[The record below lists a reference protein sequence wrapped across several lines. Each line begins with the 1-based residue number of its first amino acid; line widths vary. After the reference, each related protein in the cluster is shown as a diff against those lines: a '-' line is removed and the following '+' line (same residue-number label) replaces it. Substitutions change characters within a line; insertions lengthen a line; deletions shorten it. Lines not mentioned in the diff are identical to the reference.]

1 MMNEELAFNSSF
13 IIPHSSFNTRH
24 FETAQVKIKLLPSTI
39 SADGHPSPEQRLSCF
54 IVDGRVALDAGSIA
68 IGLDDA
74 ERESVRDVIITHPHI
89 DHLATLPIFVD
100 DLFAFLKEPVRI
112 HATQEV
118 CDLVARDIFNG
129 TVYPPFQDFNNG
141 TTPVM
146 QFVPFRTGEEFR
158 VAHLRITAVPVR
170 HIVPTVGMV
179 FTDGATTIALSSDT
193 ASTDEFWHLVNREPR
208 VDALLIEASFPNFLS
223 KLAEASGHLTPDA
236 LGQELN
242 KLAHKDLEILAMHLK
257 PSFRHQ
263 LIEELAA
270 LKVPRLSAMEPGRE
284 YSW

>member
-1 MMNEELAFNSSF
+1 L
-13 IIPHSSFNTRH
+13 
-24 FETAQVKIKLLPSTI
+24 KIKLLPSTI
-39 SADGHPSPEQRLSCF
+39 SADGQPSPEQRLSCF
-54 IVDGRVALDAGSIA
+54 VVDGRVALDAGSIA

-146 QFVPFRTGEEFR
+146 QFVPFRAGEEFR

-179 FTDGATTIALSSDT
+179 FTDGETTIALSSDT
-193 ASTDEFWHLVNREPR
+193 SSTDEFWHLVNREPR
-208 VDALLIEASFPNFLS
+208 VDALLIEASFPNHLS

-236 LGQELN
+236 LGHELR
-242 KLAHKDLEILAMHLK
+242 KLKHTDLDILAMHLK
-257 PSFRHQ
+257 PSYRRQ

-270 LKVPRLSAMEPGRE
+270 LRVPRLSAMEPGRE